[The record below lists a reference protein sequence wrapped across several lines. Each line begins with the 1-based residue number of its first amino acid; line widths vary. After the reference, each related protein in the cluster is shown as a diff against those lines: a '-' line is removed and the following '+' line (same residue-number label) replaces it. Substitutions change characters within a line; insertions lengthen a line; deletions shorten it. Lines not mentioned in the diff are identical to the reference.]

1 MPNTT
6 VMMGN
11 SQEFA
16 NLTGPICRA
25 DGWYGHRDGLH
36 TVSIQVVNF
45 TGRVYIEASLA
56 SAPTEE
62 DWFPIALQPETHYV
76 EFPLNPLKPT
86 GSFDIGGDTMV
97 IGRSF
102 KINALWLRARMDRS
116 YLEDILFEEDP
127 NVLPRYG
134 NVVKVVLAR

>member
-6 VMMGN
+6 DMMGS

-16 NLTGPICRA
+16 NLTGPACRA

-36 TVSIQVVNF
+36 TVSMQVVNF
-45 TGRVYIEASLA
+45 TGRIYIEASLA
-56 SAPTEE
+56 LEPTDA
-62 DWFPIALQPETHYV
+62 DWFPVFLQLETPYV

-86 GSFDIGGDTMV
+86 GSMETGGDTLV
-97 IGRSF
+97 VGRSF
-102 KINALWLRARMDRS
+102 KINALWLRARMDRT
-116 YLEDILFEEDP
+116 YLEDILFENDP
-127 NVLPRYG
+127 SILPLYG